1 MEVKIKK
8 INFNFLFRNRRE
20 DGILQKVR
28 DKYNRKDLNVLII
41 GAGALANFVAINLTD
56 LEVGKITII
65 DNDKIEETN
74 LNRQILYFDSV
85 GEHKASVLKK
95 RLKEINNK
103 NRYNYNL
110 SYFDAS
116 SKKYFGWFNK
126 PDILIDCVDN
136 FKTRSI
142 LNKFAVKYKIPLISG
157 GTSPLAGQIVVYV
170 PGVTS
175 CLSCELNIDKL
186 AEKRESERRGCTEV
200 PEGSVVT
207 TNQIIGGLMVGELYR
222 LLNGITPSPGT
233 IKYISS
239 EEERVGFVKSH
250 KPCECHSKNNIKI
263 PLSEKKKFKFS
274 FPFVGWRNI
283 KQLFTKE
290 EI

>member
-1 MEVKIKK
+1 MVKIRT
-8 INFNFLFRNRRE
+8 INFKFLWKKEN
-20 DGILQKVR
+20 ILQKIK
-28 DKYNRKDLNVLII
+28 DKYISGNLDILII
-41 GAGALANFVAINLTD
+41 GAGALANFVAISLAD
-56 LEVGKITII
+56 MKLGKITII

-74 LNRQILYFDSV
+74 LNRQVLYFDSV
-85 GEHKASVLKK
+85 GKHKASILKK

-103 NRYNYNL
+103 NLYRYKL

-136 FKTRSI
+136 FKTRAI
-142 LNKFAVKYKIPLISG
+142 LNKFAVKYRIPLISG

-170 PGVTS
+170 PGITS
-175 CLSCELNIDKL
+175 CLSCELDIDKL
-186 AEKRESERRGCTEV
+186 AEKRERERQGCTEV

-222 LLNGITPSPGT
+222 LLNGINPSPGT
-233 IKYISS
+233 IRYISIDDD
-239 EEERVGFVKSH
+239 RVGFVKSH

-263 PLSEKKKFKFS
+263 PFDDKKKFKFPS
-274 FPFVGWRNI
+274 LFPEWKDI
-283 KQLFTKE
+283 KQLFTE
-290 EI
+290 GELR